1 MNMIHLSKD
10 QPTVMV
16 NAVNVF
22 TKIKAIDASLI
33 EGAYDPQTTPF
44 INLRLFNDFNVI
56 TFHMNLIPG
65 SNKFNCYDVLQAA
78 NQVQNLE
85 NVSFN
90 KLIIEVIP
98 NIFLAEFSIRM
109 QIDIE
114 DEQMRDLVIS
124 VSREKLNALRNEM
137 DLIARKWLTG
147 HN

>member
-1 MNMIHLSKD
+1 MINMIHLSRD

-22 TKIKAIDASLI
+22 TKIEAINASLI
-33 EGAYDPQTTPF
+33 EGKYDPKTLPF
-44 INLRLFNDFNVI
+44 IKLRLFNSSTVFTLN
-56 TFHMNLIPG
+56 MNLIPG

-98 NIFLAEFSIRM
+98 NIFFAEYSIRM
-109 QIDIE
+109 QIDIQ
-114 DEQMRDLVIS
+114 DE
-124 VSREKLNALRNEM
+124 
-137 DLIARKWLTG
+137 
-147 HN
+147 

>member
-16 NAVNVF
+16 NAVNAF
-22 TKIKAIDASLI
+22 TRIKALHAILID
-33 EGAYDPQTTPF
+33 GTYDPQTTPF

-90 KLIIEVIP
+90 KLLIEVIP
-98 NIFLAEFSIRM
+98 NIFFAEYSIRM
-109 QIDIE
+109 QIDIQ
-114 DEQMRDLVIS
+114 DE
-124 VSREKLNALRNEM
+124 
-137 DLIARKWLTG
+137 
-147 HN
+147 

>member
-1 MNMIHLSKD
+1 MINMIHLSRD

-33 EGAYDPQTTPF
+33 EGAFDPQTKPF

-56 TFHMNLIPG
+56 TFHINLIPA

-78 NQVQNLE
+78 NQVQNLR

-90 KLIIEVIP
+90 KLIIEVTP
-98 NIFLAEFSIRM
+98 KIFFAEYSIRM
-109 QIDIE
+109 QIDIQ
-114 DEQMRDLVIS
+114 DE
-124 VSREKLNALRNEM
+124 
-137 DLIARKWLTG
+137 
-147 HN
+147 